1 MWLYL
6 GSWTKEQHCMFSTFR
21 IKNYFVSKGMPQSES
36 GKMKVRFSDHRLSHK
51 KNVINNNTK

>member
-1 MWLYL
+1 
-6 GSWTKEQHCMFSTFR
+6 MFSTFR